1 MLWAQYVRR
10 LALYTLINDFMKT
23 NSLLNKDLAL
33 SDEPFTEAVT
43 NDFIRTDFID
53 RLERNFVDG
62 SK

>member
-1 MLWAQYVRR
+1 MRR